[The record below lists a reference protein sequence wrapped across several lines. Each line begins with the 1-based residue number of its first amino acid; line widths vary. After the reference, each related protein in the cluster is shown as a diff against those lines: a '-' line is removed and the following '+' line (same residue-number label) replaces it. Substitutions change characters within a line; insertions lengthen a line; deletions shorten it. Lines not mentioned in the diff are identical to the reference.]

1 MQTPLVQPQNEV
13 CVAPSCPQLKALCGL
28 RGNTGEKRTPENA
41 ELQGHG
47 APHRRC
53 IARATH
59 PCCQPAPAVVP
70 AAMSRNDGQ
79 CGHQGASSAERE
91 LFRSC
96 GFVGGG
102 RWGAVFAREALR
114 LFSAPSEGAPGSS
127 QSPGSSSCACT
138 PKAPQEEAICLL
150 TRKSFFLILEPV
162 NPCKVLRQLED
173 GLQRVEEIRAPHGQI
188 VFNKAEGAQ
197 PRYCDTLK
205 RQQRRNRPQYF

>member
-1 MQTPLVQPQNEV
+1 M
-13 CVAPSCPQLKALCGL
+13 
-28 RGNTGEKRTPENA
+28 
-41 ELQGHG
+41 
-47 APHRRC
+47 
-53 IARATH
+53 
-59 PCCQPAPAVVP
+59 
-70 AAMSRNDGQ
+70 
-79 CGHQGASSAERE
+79 
-91 LFRSC
+91 
-96 GFVGGG
+96 GGG

-138 PKAPQEEAICLL
+138 PKAPQEEAVLFICLL

-205 RQQRRNRPQYF
+205 REQRRNRPQYF